1 MVEKNTPFIS
11 GENSH
16 PMDQLVQTRPYSLSA
31 SSVDDAWEMVLG
43 QLQSEMDK
51 TSFETWVRPLKP
63 VSFRDGVFTIGAR
76 NTYGR
81 DWVDARLRSRLTNML
96 EGMLPAPVK
105 IKLTIINEFYHEDS
119 DSLTTGKEKQPKSFP
134 IASMEDGSEEPDPHP
149 DKPQGESTPRK
160 ILLARAYGSER
171 ARAIQP
177 ERGLFLTLYFFEHWL
192 PLIGHSAMAVILAAR
207 SMCFW
212 NPKTGELRNRVE
224 TDMAE
229 IAAKANVSVRTV
241 KDVLAGELVKKYFLR
256 YTVRRMMTPNGI
268 RTAGITLL
276 VRMDDPLTPED
287 QDVLN
292 LPEAERWYPAE
303 FEDETED

>member
-1 MVEKNTPFIS
+1 MI
-11 GENSH
+11 
-16 PMDQLVQTRPYSLSA
+16 
-31 SSVDDAWEMVLG
+31 LG

-63 VSFRDGVFTIGAR
+63 VSFREGVFTVGAR

-81 DWVDARLRSRLTNML
+81 DWVEARLRSRITNL
-96 EGMLPAPVK
+96 LDGMLPGPVRLK
-105 IKLTIINEFYHEDS
+105 FTVVNEFFREE
-119 DSLTTGKEKQPKSFP
+119 GEEKQAPRQEKPSLRVVEDEPAEPKDNELDAKKSRTP
-134 IASMEDGSEEPDPHP
+134 EE
-149 DKPQGESTPRK
+149 GTPRK
-160 ILLARAYGSER
+160 VLLARAYGSER

-192 PLIGHSAMAVILAAR
+192 PLLGHSSMAVILAAR

-229 IAAKANVSVRTV
+229 IAVKASVSVRTV

-256 YTVRRMMTPNGI
+256 YTVRRMMTPNGV

-276 VRMDDPLTPED
+276 VRMDEPLTPED

-303 FEDETED
+303 FEDETEE

>member
-1 MVEKNTPFIS
+1 MI
-11 GENSH
+11 
-16 PMDQLVQTRPYSLSA
+16 
-31 SSVDDAWEMVLG
+31 LG

-63 VSFRDGVFTIGAR
+63 VSFKEGVFTIGAR

-81 DWVDARLRSRLTNML
+81 DWVEARLRSRITNL
-96 EGMLPAPVK
+96 LDGMLQGPVRLK
-105 IKLTIINEFYHEDS
+105 FTVVNEFFHEENS
-119 DSLTTGKEKQPKSFP
+119 SAEPARREKPSLRIAAEDRSEQNDGEPETRKSQS
-134 IASMEDGSEEPDPHP
+134 AEEGS
-149 DKPQGESTPRK
+149 PRK
-160 ILLARAYGSER
+160 VLLARAYGSER

-192 PLIGHSAMAVILAAR
+192 PLLGHSSMAVILAAR

-229 IAAKANVSVRTV
+229 IAAKASVSVRTV

-256 YTVRRMMTPNGI
+256 YTVRRMMTPNGV

-276 VRMDDPLTPED
+276 VRMDEPLTPED
-287 QDVLN
+287 QDILN

-303 FEDETED
+303 FEDETEE

>member
-1 MVEKNTPFIS
+1 
-11 GENSH
+11 
-16 PMDQLVQTRPYSLSA
+16 MDQLVQTRPYSLSA

-63 VSFRDGVFTIGAR
+63 VSYRDGVFTIGAR

-81 DWVDARLRSRLTNML
+81 DWVEARLRSRLTNML
-96 EGMLPAPVK
+96 EGMLPSPVK
-105 IKLTIINEFYHEDS
+105 IKLTVVNEFYHDES
-119 DSLTTGKEKQPKSFP
+119 DKIPVDKERSSKQLSKPQKEEW
-134 IASMEDGSEEPDPHP
+134 IEEPESQLDR
-149 DKPQGESTPRK
+149 PQGESTPRK

-192 PLIGHSAMAVILAAR
+192 PLIGHSGMAVVLAAR

>member
-1 MVEKNTPFIS
+1 MPS
-11 GENSH
+11 
-16 PMDQLVQTRPYSLSA
+16 P
-31 SSVDDAWEMVLG
+31 
-43 QLQSEMDK
+43 
-51 TSFETWVRPLKP
+51 VR
-63 VSFRDGVFTIGAR
+63 
-76 NTYGR
+76 
-81 DWVDARLRSRLTNML
+81 
-96 EGMLPAPVK
+96 
-105 IKLTIINEFYHEDS
+105 IKLTVVNEFFHDESDKIPEDK
-119 DSLTTGKEKQPKSFP
+119 DSSSKPLSKPQNEEW
-134 IASMEDGSEEPDPHP
+134 IEEPESQSNR
-149 DKPQGESTPRK
+149 PQSEATPRK

-192 PLIGHSAMAVILAAR
+192 PLIGHSGMAVVLAAR

-224 TDMAE
+224 TDMSE

-287 QDVLN
+287 QDVLK

>member
-1 MVEKNTPFIS
+1 
-11 GENSH
+11 
-16 PMDQLVQTRPYSLSA
+16 MDQLVQPRAYALRTSSL
-31 SSVDDAWEMVLG
+31 DDAWEMILG

-63 VSFRDGVFTIGAR
+63 VSFREGVFTIGAR

-81 DWVDARLRSRLTNML
+81 DWVEARLRSRISNLL
-96 EGMLPAPVK
+96 EGMLPGPIRLKFTVV
-105 IKLTIINEFYHEDS
+105 NEFFHEEEGSAEPSRREKPSMRIAAENHS
-119 DSLTTGKEKQPKSFP
+119 DRKEDEPEPQKTRP
-134 IASMEDGSEEPDPHP
+134 AEEGS
-149 DKPQGESTPRK
+149 PRK
-160 ILLARAYGSER
+160 VLLARAYGSER

-192 PLIGHSAMAVILAAR
+192 PLVGHSSMAVILAAR

-229 IAAKANVSVRTV
+229 IAAKASVSVRTV

-256 YTVRRMMTPNGI
+256 YTVRRMMTPNGV

-276 VRMDDPLTPED
+276 VRMDEPLTPED

-303 FEDETED
+303 FEDETEE

>member
-1 MVEKNTPFIS
+1 
-11 GENSH
+11 
-16 PMDQLVQTRPYSLSA
+16 MDQLIQTRPYTLSA

-51 TSFETWVRPLKP
+51 TSFETWIRPLKP
-63 VSFRDGVFTIGAR
+63 VSYREGVFTVGAR

-81 DWVDARLRSRLTNML
+81 DWVETRLRSRLISIL

-105 IKLTIINEFYHEDS
+105 LKLTVVNEFFHE
-119 DSLTTGKEKQPKSFP
+119 E
-134 IASMEDGSEEPDPHP
+134 
-149 DKPQGESTPRK
+149 QGEPAPRNKYQTRQVSTNNPGEIDDHDREPQKEPVPGEASPRK
-160 ILLARAYGSER
+160 IMLARAYGSER
-171 ARAIQP
+171 ARVVQP

-192 PLIGHSAMAVILAAR
+192 PLIGHSALAVILATR
-207 SMCFW
+207 SMCYW

-229 IAAKANVSVRTV
+229 IATKANVSVRTV
-241 KDVLAGELVKKYFLR
+241 KDVLGGELVKKYFLR
-256 YTVRRMMTPNGI
+256 YTVRRMMTPNGV

-287 QDVLN
+287 QDGLH
-292 LPEAERWYPAE
+292 LPEAERWYPVE
-303 FEDETED
+303 FEDESEE

>member
-1 MVEKNTPFIS
+1 MI
-11 GENSH
+11 
-16 PMDQLVQTRPYSLSA
+16 
-31 SSVDDAWEMVLG
+31 LG

-63 VSFRDGVFTIGAR
+63 VSFREGVFTVGAR

-81 DWVDARLRSRLTNML
+81 DWVEARLRSRMTNLL
-96 EGMLPAPVK
+96 EGMLPGTVRLK
-105 IKLTIINEFYHEDS
+105 FTVVNEFFHDE
-119 DSLTTGKEKQPKSFP
+119 KE
-134 IASMEDGSEEPDPHP
+134 EEPVQRRE
-149 DKPQGESTPRK
+149 KPSLRIAGSDTDIIKEEDTEPQKTRPAEEGSPRK
-160 ILLARAYGSER
+160 VLLARAYGSER

-192 PLIGHSAMAVILAAR
+192 PLLGHSSMAVILAAR

-212 NPKTGELRNRVE
+212 NPKTGELRNKVE

-229 IAAKANVSVRTV
+229 IAAKASVSVRTV

-256 YTVRRMMTPNGI
+256 YTVRRMMTPNGV

-276 VRMDDPLTPED
+276 VRMDEPLTPED
-287 QDVLN
+287 QDVLS

-303 FEDETED
+303 FEDETEE

>member
-1 MVEKNTPFIS
+1 
-11 GENSH
+11 
-16 PMDQLVQTRPYSLSA
+16 
-31 SSVDDAWEMVLG
+31 
-43 QLQSEMDK
+43 MDK

-63 VSFRDGVFTIGAR
+63 VSFREGVFTVGAR

-81 DWVDARLRSRLTNML
+81 DWVEARLRSRMTNLL
-96 EGMLPAPVK
+96 EGMLPGTVRLK
-105 IKLTIINEFYHEDS
+105 FTVVNEFFRDEKEEEPAPR
-119 DSLTTGKEKQPKSFP
+119 KEKPLLRVAANGPGDMKE
-134 IASMEDGSEEPDPHP
+134 EDTEPQKTRPAEEGS
-149 DKPQGESTPRK
+149 PRK
-160 ILLARAYGSER
+160 VLLARAYGSER

-192 PLIGHSAMAVILAAR
+192 PLVGHSSMAVILAAR

-229 IAAKANVSVRTV
+229 IAAKASVSVRTV

-256 YTVRRMMTPNGI
+256 YTVRRMMTPNGV

-276 VRMDDPLTPED
+276 VRMDEPLTPED
-287 QDVLN
+287 QDVLS
-292 LPEAERWYPAE
+292 LPESERWYPAE
-303 FEDETED
+303 FEDETEE

>member
-1 MVEKNTPFIS
+1 
-11 GENSH
+11 
-16 PMDQLVQTRPYSLSA
+16 MDQLVQTRPYALPS
-31 SSVDDAWEMVLG
+31 SSVDDAWEMILG

-51 TSFETWVRPLKP
+51 TSFETWVKPLKP
-63 VSFRDGVFTIGAR
+63 VSFREGVFTIGAR

-81 DWVDARLRSRLTNML
+81 DWVEARLRSRMIQML

-105 IKLTIINEFYHEDS
+105 LKLTVVNEFFHDEIEDS
-119 DSLTTGKEKQPKSFP
+119 APRKEKPSLRLDAVDLEEDDLKPKK
-134 IASMEDGSEEPDPHP
+134 ERSESEP
-149 DKPQGESTPRK
+149 SPRK

-177 ERGLFLTLYFFEHWL
+177 ERGLFITLYFFEHWL

-241 KDVLAGELVKKYFLR
+241 KDVLGGELVKKYFLR

-276 VRMDDPLTPED
+276 VRMDDPLIPED

-303 FEDETED
+303 FEDETEE

>member
-1 MVEKNTPFIS
+1 
-11 GENSH
+11 
-16 PMDQLVQTRPYSLSA
+16 MDQLVQTRPYSLSA

-63 VSFRDGVFTIGAR
+63 VSYRDGVFTIGAR

-81 DWVDARLRSRLTNML
+81 DWVEARLRSRLTNML
-96 EGMLPAPVK
+96 EGMLPSPVK
-105 IKLTIINEFYHEDS
+105 IKLTVVNEFYHDES
-119 DSLTTGKEKQPKSFP
+119 DKNPVDKERSSKQLSKPQKEEW
-134 IASMEDGSEEPDPHP
+134 IEEPESQLDR
-149 DKPQGESTPRK
+149 PQGESTPRK

-192 PLIGHSAMAVILAAR
+192 PLIGHSGMAVVLAAR

>member
-1 MVEKNTPFIS
+1 
-11 GENSH
+11 
-16 PMDQLVQTRPYSLSA
+16 MDQLVQSRAYTLRTSSL
-31 SSVDDAWEMVLG
+31 DDAWEMILG
-43 QLQSEMDK
+43 QLQSEMDR

-63 VSFRDGVFTIGAR
+63 VSFREGVFTVGAR

-81 DWVDARLRSRLTNML
+81 DWVEARLRSRMTNLL
-96 EGMLPAPVK
+96 EGMLPGPVRLK
-105 IKLTIINEFYHEDS
+105 FTVVNEFFHEEGGEQPAPKYEKP
-119 DSLTTGKEKQPKSFP
+119 SLRVDKNDPADNKDT
-134 IASMEDGSEEPDPHP
+134 EP
-149 DKPQGESTPRK
+149 EPRK
-160 ILLARAYGSER
+160 ERPAEEGSPRKVLLARAYGSER

-192 PLIGHSAMAVILAAR
+192 PLLGHSTMAVILAAR

-229 IAAKANVSVRTV
+229 IASKASVSVRTV

-256 YTVRRMMTPNGI
+256 YTVRRMMTPNGV

-276 VRMDDPLTPED
+276 VRMDEPLTPED
-287 QDVLN
+287 QDILS

-303 FEDETED
+303 FEDETEE

>member
-1 MVEKNTPFIS
+1 
-11 GENSH
+11 
-16 PMDQLVQTRPYSLSA
+16 MDQLVQTRPYSLSA

-63 VSFRDGVFTIGAR
+63 VSYRDGVFTIGAR

-81 DWVDARLRSRLTNML
+81 DWVEARLRSRLTNML
-96 EGMLPAPVK
+96 EGMLPSPVR
-105 IKLTIINEFYHEDS
+105 IKLTVVNEFYHDES
-119 DSLTTGKEKQPKSFP
+119 DKIPVDKERSSKQLSKPQKEEW
-134 IASMEDGSEEPDPHP
+134 IEEPESQLDR
-149 DKPQGESTPRK
+149 PQGESTPRK

-192 PLIGHSAMAVILAAR
+192 PLIGHSGMAVVLAAR

>member
-1 MVEKNTPFIS
+1 ME
-11 GENSH
+11 
-16 PMDQLVQTRPYSLSA
+16 QLVQPRAYALRTSSL
-31 SSVDDAWEMVLG
+31 DDAWEMILG
-43 QLQSEMDK
+43 QLQSEMDR

-63 VSFRDGVFTIGAR
+63 VSFRDGVFTVGAR

-81 DWVDARLRSRLTNML
+81 DWVEARLRSRMTNLL
-96 EGMLPAPVK
+96 EGMLPGPVRLK
-105 IKLTIINEFYHEDS
+105 FTVVNEFFHEEGGEQTPARREKPSLRVVES
-119 DSLTTGKEKQPKSFP
+119 D
-134 IASMEDGSEEPDPHP
+134 AEDRKGSEPDPQKARP
-149 DKPQGESTPRK
+149 PEEGSPRK
-160 ILLARAYGSER
+160 VLLARAYGSER

-192 PLIGHSAMAVILAAR
+192 PLLGHSSMAVILAAR

-229 IAAKANVSVRTV
+229 IAAKASVSVRTV

-256 YTVRRMMTPNGI
+256 YTVRRMMTPNGV

-276 VRMDDPLTPED
+276 VRMDEPLTPED
-287 QDVLN
+287 QEILS

-303 FEDETED
+303 FEDETEE

>member
-1 MVEKNTPFIS
+1 
-11 GENSH
+11 
-16 PMDQLVQTRPYSLSA
+16 MDQLVPTRPYTLTS

-51 TSFETWVRPLKP
+51 TSFETWIRPLKP
-63 VSFRDGVFTIGAR
+63 VSFREGVFTIGAR

-96 EGMLPAPVK
+96 EGMLSAPVK
-105 IKLTIINEFYHEDS
+105 LKLTVVNEFFHDETESVDIR
-119 DSLTTGKEKQPKSFP
+119 KEKSSLRLSAVDPDDR
-134 IASMEDGSEEPDPHP
+134 ESESKKDRTEGDP
-149 DKPQGESTPRK
+149 TPRK

-192 PLIGHSAMAVILAAR
+192 PLLGHSAMAVILAAR

-241 KDVLAGELVKKYFLR
+241 KDVLGGELVKKYFLR

-303 FEDETED
+303 FEDETEE

>member
-1 MVEKNTPFIS
+1 
-11 GENSH
+11 
-16 PMDQLVQTRPYSLSA
+16 MDQLVQSRPSTLNA
-31 SSVDDAWEMVLG
+31 SSIDDAWEMVLG

-63 VSFRDGVFTIGAR
+63 VSFRDGVFTVGAR

-96 EGMLPAPVK
+96 EGMLTAP
-105 IKLTIINEFYHEDS
+105 IKLKLTVVNEFFHDDIENPPTRKKFSPPSFS
-119 DSLTTGKEKQPKSFP
+119 DTEQLEAG
-134 IASMEDGSEEPDPHP
+134 EEEGE
-149 DKPQGESTPRK
+149 PQKDHSRSESTPRK

-171 ARAIQP
+171 ARVIQP

-192 PLIGHSAMAVILAAR
+192 PLVGHSAMAVILATR

-241 KDVLAGELVKKYFLR
+241 KDVLGGELVRKYFLR

-303 FEDETED
+303 FEDETEE

>member
-1 MVEKNTPFIS
+1 
-11 GENSH
+11 
-16 PMDQLVQTRPYSLSA
+16 MDQLVQTRPSSLT
-31 SSVDDAWEMVLG
+31 SSSLDDAWEMVLG

-51 TSFETWVRPLKP
+51 TSFETWVRPLRP
-63 VSFRDGVFTIGAR
+63 VSYRDGVFTVGAR

-81 DWVDARLRSRLTNML
+81 DWVDARLRSRMTSML
-96 EGMLPAPVK
+96 EGMLPAPLRLKFTVV
-105 IKLTIINEFYHEDS
+105 NEFFQESSNENSARREKPSQRLSAVDPES
-119 DSLTTGKEKQPKSFP
+119 GEGAKEPQR
-134 IASMEDGSEEPDPHP
+134 ERT
-149 DKPQGESTPRK
+149 QGEPSERK

-192 PLIGHSAMAVILAAR
+192 PLVGHSGMAVILAAR

-212 NPKTGELRNRVE
+212 NPRTGELRNRVE
-224 TDMAE
+224 TDMSE

-256 YTVRRMMTPNGI
+256 YTVRRMMTANGI

-303 FEDETED
+303 FEDETEE

>member
-1 MVEKNTPFIS
+1 MRTS
-11 GENSH
+11 
-16 PMDQLVQTRPYSLSA
+16 SLE
-31 SSVDDAWEMVLG
+31 DAWEMILG
-43 QLQSEMDK
+43 QLQSEMDR

-63 VSFRDGVFTIGAR
+63 VSFREGVFTVGAR

-81 DWVDARLRSRLTNML
+81 DWVEARLRSRITNLL
-96 EGMLPAPVK
+96 EGMLPGPVRLK
-105 IKLTIINEFYHEDS
+105 FTVVNEFFHEEGGEEAAARREKP
-119 DSLTTGKEKQPKSFP
+119 SLRVVENDKEENTGNEPEARKDRPPE
-134 IASMEDGSEEPDPHP
+134 EGS
-149 DKPQGESTPRK
+149 PRK
-160 ILLARAYGSER
+160 VLLARAYGSER

-192 PLIGHSAMAVILAAR
+192 PLLGHSSMAVILAAR

-229 IAAKANVSVRTV
+229 IAAKASVSVRTV

-256 YTVRRMMTPNGI
+256 YTVRRMMTPNGV

-276 VRMDDPLTPED
+276 VRMDEPLTPED
-287 QDVLN
+287 QDVLS

-303 FEDETED
+303 FEDETEE

>member
-1 MVEKNTPFIS
+1 
-11 GENSH
+11 
-16 PMDQLVQTRPYSLSA
+16 MDQLVQSRAYTLRTSSL
-31 SSVDDAWEMVLG
+31 DDAWEMILG
-43 QLQSEMDK
+43 QLQSEMDR

-63 VSFRDGVFTIGAR
+63 VSFREGVFTVGAR

-81 DWVDARLRSRLTNML
+81 DWVEARLRSRMTNLL
-96 EGMLPAPVK
+96 EGMLPAPVRLK
-105 IKLTIINEFYHEDS
+105 FTVVNEFFHEEGGEQPAPRQEKPTLRVDKS
-119 DSLTTGKEKQPKSFP
+119 DPEYNKESEPETRKER
-134 IASMEDGSEEPDPHP
+134 AAEEGS
-149 DKPQGESTPRK
+149 PRK
-160 ILLARAYGSER
+160 VLLARAYGSER

-192 PLIGHSAMAVILAAR
+192 PLLGHSTMAVILAAR

-229 IAAKANVSVRTV
+229 IAAKASVSVRTV

-256 YTVRRMMTPNGI
+256 YTVRRMMTPNGV

-276 VRMDDPLTPED
+276 VRMDEPLTPED
-287 QDVLN
+287 QDILS

-303 FEDETED
+303 FEDETEE

>member
-1 MVEKNTPFIS
+1 
-11 GENSH
+11 
-16 PMDQLVQTRPYSLSA
+16 MDQLIQTRPNTLTS

-63 VSFRDGVFTIGAR
+63 VSFRDGVFTVGAR

-81 DWVDARLRSRLTNML
+81 DWVDARLRSQLTNML
-96 EGMLPAPVK
+96 EGMLPAP
-105 IKLTIINEFYHEDS
+105 IKLKLTVVNEFFHED
-119 DSLTTGKEKQPKSFP
+119 
-134 IASMEDGSEEPDPHP
+134 ANGSETRKDKSSLRLSAVDPEEGEREP
-149 DKPQGESTPRK
+149 KKERAEGESSPRK

-177 ERGLFLTLYFFEHWL
+177 ERGLFLTLYFFDHWL
-192 PLIGHSAMAVILAAR
+192 PLIGHSGMAVILAAR

-224 TDMAE
+224 TDMGE
-229 IAAKANVSVRTV
+229 IAAKANVSIRTV
-241 KDVLAGELVKKYFLR
+241 KDVLGGELVKKYFLR

-303 FEDETED
+303 FEDETEE

>member
-1 MVEKNTPFIS
+1 MEEKIAPLFQEKNPT
-11 GENSH
+11 
-16 PMDQLVQTRPYSLSA
+16 PMDQLVQTRAYTLP
-31 SSVDDAWEMVLG
+31 SSTMDDAWEMILG

-51 TSFETWVRPLKP
+51 TSFETWVKPLKP
-63 VSFRDGVFTIGAR
+63 VSYRDGVFTVGAR

-81 DWVDARLRSRLTNML
+81 DWVEARLRSRVTHML
-96 EGMLPAPVK
+96 EGMLTAPVRLKFTVVNEFFHEEDGEPAPR
-105 IKLTIINEFYHEDS
+105 
-119 DSLTTGKEKQPKSFP
+119 KEKPSVQPS
-134 IASMEDGSEEPDPHP
+134 DDEPS
-149 DKPQGESTPRK
+149 KPVDREPRRERTQGEPSERK

-171 ARAIQP
+171 ARVIQP

-192 PLIGHSAMAVILAAR
+192 PLVGHSALAVILAAR

-241 KDVLAGELVKKYFLR
+241 KDVLAGELVRKYFLR
-256 YTVRRMMTPNGI
+256 YTVRRMMTPNGV
-268 RTAGITLL
+268 RTAGITLM

-303 FEDETED
+303 FEDETEE

>member
-1 MVEKNTPFIS
+1 
-11 GENSH
+11 
-16 PMDQLVQTRPYSLSA
+16 MDQLVQNRPSTMNA
-31 SSVDDAWEMVLG
+31 SSIDDAWEMVLG

-63 VSFRDGVFTIGAR
+63 VSFRDGVFTVGAR

-81 DWVDARLRSRLTNML
+81 DWVDARLRSRLTSML
-96 EGMLPAPVK
+96 EGMLPAPIRLKMTVV
-105 IKLTIINEFYHEDS
+105 NEFFHENDES
-119 DSLTTGKEKQPKSFP
+119 QTMGKKFPGTSFP
-134 IASMEDGSEEPDPHP
+134 DNVLLDDGGVEAEPS
-149 DKPQGESTPRK
+149 KERTRGESSSRK

-171 ARAIQP
+171 ARVIQP

-192 PLIGHSAMAVILAAR
+192 PLIGHSAMAVILATR
-207 SMCFW
+207 SLCFW

-241 KDVLAGELVKKYFLR
+241 KDVLSSELVKKYFLR